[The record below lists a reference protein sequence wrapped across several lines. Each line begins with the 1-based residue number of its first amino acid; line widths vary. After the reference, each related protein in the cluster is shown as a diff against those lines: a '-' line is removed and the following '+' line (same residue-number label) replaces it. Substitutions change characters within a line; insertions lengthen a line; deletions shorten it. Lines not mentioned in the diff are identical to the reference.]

1 MIIPITSNDSTCE
14 NFIKCATQQEWSNKV
29 LPVLIRKLSGKTEQ
43 WSNSYEMY
51 KINVDPVEIAF
62 VCT

>member
-1 MIIPITSNDSTCE
+1 MIIPIISNDITCE

-29 LPVLIRKLSGKTEQ
+29 LPVLIRKLSGKIKQ
-43 WSNSYEMY
+43 RNNRYEKY
-51 KINVDPVEIAF
+51 KINFDPVDIVL